1 MADHEDRERPGGGN
15 SNATVAFNRTGD
27 QLSADPKLGALA
39 DNGGPTRTHALLSG
53 SPAMDA
59 IPQGTNGC
67 GTTFAEDQRGV
78 DRPQDGD
85 ANGTAACDIGPF
97 ELEPPP
103 KLSNGR
109 LESHSRLPETKR
121 RGRDQTTSKSTR
133 SPEEALQASAR
144 GEA

>member
-15 SNATVAFNRTGD
+15 GNATGAFNQTGD

-78 DRPQDGD
+78 DRPQGGG

-103 KLSNGR
+103 KLS
-109 LESHSRLPETKR
+109 ETKR

-133 SPEEALQASAR
+133 SPEEALQAPAR